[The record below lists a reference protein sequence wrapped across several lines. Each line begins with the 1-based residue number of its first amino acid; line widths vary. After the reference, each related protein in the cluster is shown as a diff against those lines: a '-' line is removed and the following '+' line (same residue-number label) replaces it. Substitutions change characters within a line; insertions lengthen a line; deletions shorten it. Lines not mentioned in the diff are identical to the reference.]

1 MVAELYEFRGRSER
15 RGRSGRGVEAWGCG
29 KVERS
34 TAHPCGLPDC
44 WRGRSSADSRR
55 ATVTFGTT
63 AEKKNKGRIVWQGK
77 AADVDD
83 SGNPYVEQFIHG
95 SAQGPIQMEVL
106 RP

>member
-1 MVAELYEFRGRSER
+1 VR
-15 RGRSGRGVEAWGCG
+15 C
-29 KVERS
+29 
-34 TAHPCGLPDC
+34 
-44 WRGRSSADSRR
+44 
-55 ATVTFGTT
+55 
-63 AEKKNKGRIVWQGK
+63 K

>member
-1 MVAELYEFRGRSER
+1 MVSLIGRAAGLGQLAKSHCHVRHKSRQKEEGPRRGGRSVR
-15 RGRSGRGVEAWGCG
+15 C
-29 KVERS
+29 
-34 TAHPCGLPDC
+34 
-44 WRGRSSADSRR
+44 
-55 ATVTFGTT
+55 
-63 AEKKNKGRIVWQGK
+63 K